1 MDALILLA
9 HGARVAGW
17 AQPFHEIRHRLE
29 AMCPGTPVSLAFL
42 EFIEP
47 DFGTACA
54 RLAAAGAKRI
64 VVCPLFLGVGGHVA
78 ADLPRLVDAARARWP
93 ALSFACAPTLGE
105 DAKVLQAIAEACAR
119 HAAAPP
125 SP

>member
-1 MDALILLA
+1 MDAIVLLA

-17 AQPFHEIRHRLE
+17 ATPFDEIRDRLT
-29 AMCPGTPVSLAFL
+29 AACPGTAVSLAFL

-78 ADLPRLVDAARARWP
+78 SDLPRLVDAARARWP
-93 ALSFACAPTLGE
+93 ALSIVSTPTLGE
-105 DAKVLQAIAEACAR
+105 DAHVLQAIADSCAR
-119 HAAAPP
+119 NAIA